1 MVKYPLFE
9 RFYSSSHSVT
19 ARSRKLLNLHVG
31 VVVRAMECPERFKI
45 MVWKIHLSFVIE
57 ILLFFTFDVY
67 GSGVRFSN
75 TWAVKIR
82 GGRIEKIARKHGFVN
97 ETQVRGKWSSPLF
110 KVVIFAGRRGGGG
123 GIWVLVRSIIPYNF

>member
-1 MVKYPLFE
+1 MECAE
-9 RFYSSSHSVT
+9 RF
-19 ARSRKLLNLHVG
+19 R
-31 VVVRAMECPERFKI
+31 I

-67 GSGVRFSN
+67 GSGVTFSN

-82 GGRIEKIARKHGFVN
+82 GGGIEKIARKHGFVN

-110 KVVIFAGRRGGGG
+110 KVVIFKCREKGGNMGAREKYNT
-123 GIWVLVRSIIPYNF
+123 VQFLTCACALRPRSITKLTIKTLY